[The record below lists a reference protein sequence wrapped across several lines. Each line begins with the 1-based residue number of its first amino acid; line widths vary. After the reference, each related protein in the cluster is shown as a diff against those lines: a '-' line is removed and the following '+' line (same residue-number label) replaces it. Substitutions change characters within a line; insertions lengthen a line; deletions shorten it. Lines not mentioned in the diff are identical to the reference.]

1 MRVQQFANERGS
13 FSLEFVPFAA
23 PLATVIVGGF
33 LAAQNLAY
41 RNSIQSEIKAVD
53 AKVEAVN
60 TKMNAMDTKMNTM
73 DTKMNTM
80 DTNIRDE
87 IRRCSGKE
95 HVELLK
101 ATLENRFEKIE
112 SKVERVESNN
122 AKCCMQL
129 DKLRARACSGAM
141 A

>member
-41 RNSIQSEIKAVD
+41 RNGVQSEIKAVD

-60 TKMNAMDTKMNTM
+60 TKMNAMDTKMNA
-73 DTKMNTM
+73 M

-112 SKVERVESNN
+112 SKVERAELNN

-129 DKLRARACSGAM
+129 DKLGAGACSGAM